1 MVAPAKLA
9 LPLMIV
15 SDNGT
20 ELTSHAI
27 LGWQAERCGLALH
40 RARQA
45 HAKWLGRE
53 PDRPA

>member
-1 MVAPAKLA
+1 MVAPARLA
-9 LPLMIV
+9 LPLMVV

-40 RARQA
+40 RARRA